1 MQFEESEI
9 LELKRSTSELKEAII
24 SIAAILNKH
33 QRGELY
39 FGIRNDG
46 AVVGQMVN
54 DKTIRD
60 ISKAIGDHIEPK
72 IFPAI
77 NKTSL
82 RGKDCIHVEFNGN
95 ETPYYAYGRAYIRV
109 GDSDRKLS
117 AKEIEKT
124 ILEKHK
130 DILRWD
136 NKICDK
142 AGLKDISSSKLKS
155 FLKSCKLPYINK
167 ENSLDK
173 LGLIQDGRLLN
184 AAVILFGKDPSGIFP
199 NAKLRCAVFGRTDT
213 AFIIDRQ
220 EYVGDLFYLIEKAE
234 AYIMEH
240 IHIGMKLDGLYRIDV
255 PEIDRD
261 AFREAVINAFCH
273 RDYNKYDSVNI
284 AVFKDRLEIRNPG
297 RLYGG
302 LSIEQIKTR
311 MVSQRRNE
319 LIADIFHRGHFV
331 ERWGRG
337 ISLILS
343 KEPTAEF
350 EEIGELFSV
359 TFKRKN
365 YEDRIHGEIKLPEK
379 LPELQKIVINNML
392 KNSRITYAQLA
403 GITGKSREAIRKNIN
418 KLKEAGLIKRI
429 GPDKGGYWQVFT
441 DYLKS
446 DDE

>member
-1 MQFEESEI
+1 
-9 LELKRSTSELKEAII
+9 
-24 SIAAILNKH
+24 
-33 QRGELY
+33 
-39 FGIRNDG
+39 
-46 AVVGQMVN
+46 
-54 DKTIRD
+54 
-60 ISKAIGDHIEPK
+60 
-72 IFPAI
+72 
-77 NKTSL
+77 
-82 RGKDCIHVEFNGN
+82 
-95 ETPYYAYGRAYIRV
+95 
-109 GDSDRKLS
+109 
-117 AKEIEKT
+117 
-124 ILEKHK
+124 
-130 DILRWD
+130 LRWD

-142 AGLKDISSSKLKS
+142 AALKDISSSKLKL

-302 LSIEQIKTR
+302 LSIQQIKTR

-365 YEDRIHGEIKLPEK
+365 YEDRIHREIKLPEK